1 MTTNYHV
8 DKAVKAIDLLTPP
21 QLIEVLSRVSDI
33 YKQSHAD
40 LKEVWFNV
48 NTSEPDVDAGKIW
61 DIAAQGLEKTA
72 NDIKQHWES
81 L

>member
-8 DKAVKAIDLLTPP
+8 DKAIKAIDLLTPP

-33 YKQSHAD
+33 YKQSHAE
-40 LKEVWFNV
+40 LQAVWFNP
-48 NTSEPDVDAGKIW
+48 NTDEPDSNAGKVW
-61 DIAAQGLEKTA
+61 DIAAQGLEKAA
-72 NDIKQHWES
+72 NDIKQHWEG

>member
-21 QLIEVLSRVSDI
+21 QLIEVLSKVADT

-40 LKEVWFNV
+40 LKSVW
-48 NTSEPDVDAGKIW
+48 EDYDAGKVW
-61 DIAAQGLEKTA
+61 DVAAQGLEKTA